1 MVYPVV
7 MYGCESW
14 TFASP
19 IFTSGLPLS
28 ALGLLFVSNCH
39 RESYLKQTVWGDDL
53 HHSVSSTSSWGQQGL
68 MEAGALGWAPRD
80 EGTWDEQ
87 SDPVIQERGG
97 GIW

>member
-1 MVYPVV
+1 
-7 MYGCESW
+7 
-14 TFASP
+14 
-19 IFTSGLPLS
+19 
-28 ALGLLFVSNCH
+28 
-39 RESYLKQTVWGDDL
+39 
-53 HHSVSSTSSWGQQGL
+53 